1 MMLANDDL
9 IEVTC
14 DIATVPD
21 SVFKDAWIN
30 LADRIKRLEYY
41 AVNDHYSNTV
51 DKNKEIM
58 IYRDILSDMN
68 TFLNA
73 AIKEHMEVN

>member
-1 MMLANDDL
+1 MLVNSDL
-9 IEVTC
+9 IEGAYDT
-14 DIATVPD
+14 ATVPD

-30 LADRIKRLEYY
+30 LVDRVKCLEYA
-41 AVNDHYSNTV
+41 AVNDNYSNTV

-58 IYRDILSDMN
+58 ICRDILSDMN

-73 AIKEHMEVN
+73 AIKEHMEAN